1 MSISVG
7 TEFGGDEG
15 LLQPGSKGAARKP
28 KEVLGL
34 MHRTDENDETSGV
47 DVVSERAV

>member
-1 MSISVG
+1 MSISAG

-15 LLQPGSKGAARKP
+15 LLQPESKGAVRKP
-28 KEVLGL
+28 KELLGL

-47 DVVSERAV
+47 GITSERVQ